1 MFADSLLESAPHA
14 GHRAAWTKLVS
25 ALLQST
31 ALVIALGIP
40 LFHVERLRITPAP
53 PSIQMTATP
62 QLPTTTPQRSAAMS
76 SSAAAPSLREFV
88 QPSFVP
94 RTLPT
99 GEDQPPSF
107 YSLSIPCTTNC
118 SAIPAG
124 VFTSPG
130 PLVILPPPTRPPS
143 VPPRISVMQLGDV
156 VHKVL
161 PEYPAIAKQ
170 LHIEGPVVLLATI
183 GRSGRV
189 EQVQVLRGPALLQRA
204 AKQAVEQWQ
213 YRPYVLN
220 HEAIEVQTQ
229 ITVNFVLNRE

>member
-14 GHRAAWTKLVS
+14 EHRAAWTKLIS

-31 ALVIALGIP
+31 AVTIALTIP
-40 LFHVERLRITPAP
+40 LLHLERLRVITPP
-53 PSIQMTATP
+53 PSIEMTAMR
-62 QLPTTTPQRSAAMS
+62 QRPTTIQTRSTMS
-76 SSAAAPSLREFV
+76 SPAAAPAMREFV

-94 RTLPT
+94 RTIPT
-99 GEDQPPSF
+99 DEDQPPS
-107 YSLSIPCTTNC
+107 YSLSLLCTANC
-118 SAIPAG
+118 SAIPAD
-124 VFTSPG
+124 VFTPPG
-130 PLVILPPPTRPPS
+130 TFVIPPPPTRPPS
-143 VPPRISVMQLGDV
+143 ARPRVSVMQLGDLVRKV
-156 VHKVL
+156 V
-161 PEYPAIAKQ
+161 PEYPAVAKQ
-170 LHIEGPVVLLATI
+170 LHIEGMVVLLATI

-189 EQVQVLRGPALLQRA
+189 EQVQVLRGPALLQPA